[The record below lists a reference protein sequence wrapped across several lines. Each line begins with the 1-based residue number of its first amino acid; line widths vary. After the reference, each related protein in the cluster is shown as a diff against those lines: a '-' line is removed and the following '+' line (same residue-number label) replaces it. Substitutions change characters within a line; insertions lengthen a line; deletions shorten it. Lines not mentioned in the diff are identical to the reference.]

1 MIILQNV
8 GKSFGKKNVIKDLSY
23 VFEDGV
29 CYVISG
35 RSGCGKSTLLR
46 LIARLDKKHE
56 GIISGAGKI
65 SMSFQDARLFPWL
78 NALENAAAGLNGSD
92 ADKEKKMSEAASLL
106 RRLGFT
112 EADLSSSAGE
122 LSGGMQAR
130 VGIARALLR
139 DADTYLFDEP
149 FANLDAETALYC
161 AEVIR
166 ELTSERGRIC
176 IIVSHATEPPGAVR
190 LECNGDP
197 FGRFSEII

>member
-1 MIILQNV
+1 MITLQNV
-8 GKSFGKKNVIKDLSY
+8 GKSFGKKTVIKDLSY
-23 VFEDGV
+23 VFENGV

-46 LIARLDKKHE
+46 LIARLDKKHV
-56 GIISGAGKI
+56 GSISGAGRI

-78 NALENAAAGLNGSD
+78 NALENAATGLNASGSD
-92 ADKEKKMSEAASLL
+92 EEKKKSEAAALL
-106 RRLGFT
+106 KRLGFA
-112 EADLSSSAGE
+112 EADLSCAAGE

-149 FANLDAETALYC
+149 FANLDSATALFC
-161 AEVIR
+161 ADVIR

-176 IIVSHATEPPGAVR
+176 IIVSHATEPPGSVR